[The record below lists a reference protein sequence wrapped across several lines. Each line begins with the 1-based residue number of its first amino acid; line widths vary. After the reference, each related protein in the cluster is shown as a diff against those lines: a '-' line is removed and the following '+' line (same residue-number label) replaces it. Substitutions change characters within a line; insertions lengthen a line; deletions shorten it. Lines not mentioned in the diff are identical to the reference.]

1 MYVVGLTGVIGAG
14 KSTVCDMLRD
24 RGAIVLDSDEIVR
37 EVQRPGE
44 DGFREIVDQFG
55 PQVVAPDGT
64 LDRAAMASVV
74 FADSDKRRCL
84 EAIVWPRV
92 FERLNRPLADLASTD
107 AIIIQDIPLQW
118 QKFDWQDA
126 VLVVAAR
133 EDTQLARLVSRGMEG
148 ADARARIESQGTVD
162 TKLEFADYVI
172 WNEGGM
178 DQLCDQVEAVWRE
191 LLAAARGGG

>member
-1 MYVVGLTGVIGAG
+1 VYVVGLTGVIGAG